1 MIKKVRISP
10 FYPLAR
16 KSIID
21 LIILNGSFRVRVN
34 EHFYSR
40 VMEIG
45 ANGGGDDS
53 LRIALAESM
62 DPFFD
67 GKNEAEY
74 LVILEDLVKSKMLHF
89 NNQKDRSK

>member
-1 MIKKVRISP
+1 MKVSP

-16 KSIID
+16 KRIVD
-21 LIILNGSFRVRVN
+21 LIILDGSFRVRVN
-34 EHFYSR
+34 EHFYRR

-45 ANGGGDDS
+45 ANGGGEES

-67 GKNEAEY
+67 VKNEEEY
-74 LVILEDLVKSKMLHF
+74 LVILNDLVKSKMINF
-89 NNQKDRSK
+89 NNQRKPLK

>member
-1 MIKKVRISP
+1 VKVSP

-16 KSIID
+16 KSIVD
-21 LIILNGSFRVRVN
+21 LIIVNGSFRVRVN
-34 EHFYSR
+34 EHFYRR

-45 ANGGGDDS
+45 ANGGGEES
-53 LRIALAESM
+53 LRIAFAESM

-67 GKNEAEY
+67 GNNEAEY

-89 NNQKDRSK
+89 NKQKDQAK